1 MINGKRI
8 IALAAA
14 AAGLLFTVLP
24 AGAQATGTTT
34 AQSGFNVENLLME
47 LSNFL
52 PEEYASFGGRG
63 FFVGGPNGAPGGA
76 APGGAA
82 ATTQGSGQQGGTTGQ
97 AAPSGQANQRPQGF
111 DIPQFKRDTK
121 LMLTAKQVDALLPVL
136 QDLQKTPYPTPSQ
149 AKKVTTTVDATLTK
163 QQKDAYDK
171 YVKERD
177 KAMEELRKQFASRA
191 QGSGTQG
198 AQGGATGGGVVT
210 RDNAGDGTG
219 TGQRTQGQR
228 QQVDPAEL
236 RKQMLEG
243 FIKNLQEYRKGLK

>member
-1 MINGKRI
+1 MITRKRTF
-8 IALAAA
+8 ALAAV
-14 AAGLLFTVLP
+14 AAGLLFAIVP
-24 AGAQATGTTT
+24 AGAQATGAAA
-34 AQSGFNVENLLME
+34 AQTGFNVENLLME

-52 PEEYASFGGRG
+52 PEEYAGFGGRG
-63 FFVGGPNGAPGGA
+63 FFVGGPNVAPGGA
-76 APGGAA
+76 APGGTA
-82 ATTQGSGQQGGTTGQ
+82 ATTQGSGQQGGTTQ
-97 AAPSGQANQRPQGF
+97 QNAPSGQANQRPQGF
-111 DIPQFKRDTK
+111 NIPEFKRDAK

-136 QDLQKTPYPTPSQ
+136 LDLQKTPYPTPSQ

-198 AQGGATGGGVVT
+198 TQGGSTGGGAVT

-219 TGQRTQGQR
+219 SGQRAQGQR

-243 FIKNLQEYRKGLK
+243 FIKSLQEYRKGLK